1 MASSQRQGAMIR
13 NRILLPRGATGPS
26 LAVLFSVNL

>member
-1 MASSQRQGAMIR
+1 MASSQRQGAMSQ

-26 LAVLFSVNL
+26 LPVSFSVNL